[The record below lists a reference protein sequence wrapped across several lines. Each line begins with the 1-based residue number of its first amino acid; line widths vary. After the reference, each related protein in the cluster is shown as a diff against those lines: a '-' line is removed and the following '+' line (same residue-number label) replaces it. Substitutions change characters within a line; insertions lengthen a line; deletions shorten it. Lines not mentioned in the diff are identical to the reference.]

1 MSSGSLPFEAG
12 LDVTN
17 AVSQVG
23 SSGRGVNYSLSVYWV
38 TLKVLI
44 LGVL

>member
-12 LDVTN
+12 FAVTN
-17 AVSQVG
+17 TVSQVG
-23 SSGRGVNYSLSVYWV
+23 RAGRDVNYSLSVYWV
-38 TLKVLI
+38 IGKVLI

>member
-12 LDVTN
+12 LAVTN
-17 AVSQVG
+17 TVSQVG
-23 SSGRGVNYSLSVYWV
+23 SAGRGGNYSLSVYWV
-38 TLKVLI
+38 TGKVLI